1 MGLAKFEVT
10 TAALLWIQ
18 VFLVVALC
26 LWVKSVIVS
35 KDRDAFFVRA
45 KQPKKNLW
53 GFQNTWHF
61 TNTISAQ
68 QSNKY

>member
-1 MGLAKFEVT
+1 M

-18 VFLVVALC
+18 VFLVVTLC
-26 LWVKSVIVS
+26 RWVKSGVVS
-35 KDRDAFFVRA
+35 KDRNPFFVRA

-53 GFQNTWHF
+53 GFQNTWYF

-68 QSNKY
+68 HSNKY